1 MPRTHVQCLTRFWI
15 LAGFVLALSVP
26 IATFA
31 GTRIDSVRLWPAEEY
46 TRVTFE
52 AHSGIHSSL
61 FAIENPERLVL
72 DLEGV
77 DSSPALKSMTGLLKT
92 DDPYIKGIRVGRFKP
107 GVLRVVFDLKAKVK
121 ASASLLQPVGEYGY
135 RLILDIYP
143 ETPADPLMAF
153 LDKRA
158 ANAGNASPE
167 PHQEAAKTPPAT
179 PPEIAAAQG
188 QPHAGSAPAVPAPSV
203 PAVAPALSAAAT
215 DVPAPPLPPA
225 PTARARSDARI
236 LVAVDAG
243 HGGEDPGARGH
254 GGTYEKN
261 VTLAVARRLK
271 ALIDAQPGMRAVLI
285 RDGDYFI
292 PLQGRT
298 AKARR
303 YHADLFVSIHADA
316 YINGDARGSSVFA
329 LSEKG
334 ATSVAA
340 RWLAKREND
349 SDLIGGVN
357 INRRETYLAQT
368 LFDLSQT
375 ATINDSLKMAR
386 DVLGELGHVNALH
399 KGEVEQAGFAVLKSP
414 DIPSILVETAFIT
427 NPEEERRL
435 NQPEYQ
441 DKLAHAILSGIQR
454 YLSAN
459 PPLNKARSIQ
469 SGLKGR
475 QLAVSP

>member
-1 MPRTHVQCLTRFWI
+1 MV
-15 LAGFVLALSVP
+15 LAGLGMALCAPHAALAD
-26 IATFA
+26 
-31 GTRIDSVRLWPAEEY
+31 TRIDSVRLWPAEEY

-52 AHSGIHSSL
+52 SHHGIHSTL
-61 FAIENPERLVL
+61 FSIENPERLVL

-77 DSSPALKSMTGLLKT
+77 DNGPAVKAMASLLKP

-107 GVLRVVFDLKAKVK
+107 HVLRVVFDLKTQVK
-121 ASASLLQPVGEYGY
+121 ASSSLLQPVGDYGY

-143 ETPADPLMAF
+143 QNPPDPLMAL
-153 LDKRA
+153 LDKHQAEAGVAPA
-158 ANAGNASPE
+158 A
-167 PHQEAAKTPPAT
+167 PAT
-179 PPEIAAAQG
+179 
-188 QPHAGSAPAVPAPSV
+188 SAVPAQDASQVPPAASSQDGAGVALSAPSV
-203 PAVAPALSAAAT
+203 AAPSTLAEAPAAAVAVAGAPAL
-215 DVPAPPLPPA
+215 PAA
-225 PTARARSDARI
+225 PTRPRADTRI

-243 HGGEDPGARGH
+243 HGGEDPGAHGH

-261 VTLAVARRLK
+261 ITLAVARRLK

-316 YINGDARGSSVFA
+316 YVNGDARGSSVFA

-349 SDLIGGVN
+349 ADLIGGVN

-386 DVLGELGHVNALH
+386 AVLGELEHVNALH

-435 NQPEYQ
+435 NQSQYQ
-441 DKLAHAILSGIQR
+441 EKLAHAILSGIER
-454 YLSAN
+454 YLAAN
-459 PPLNKARSIQ
+459 PPLNKARAIQ
-469 SGLKGR
+469 SGLKGK

>member
-1 MPRTHVQCLTRFWI
+1 MA
-15 LAGFVLALSVP
+15 LAVPFAALA
-26 IATFA
+26 A
-31 GTRIDSVRLWPAEEY
+31 TRIDSVRLWPAEEY

-52 AHSGIHSSL
+52 SHNGIRSTL
-61 FAIENPERLVL
+61 FSVENPERLVL
-72 DLEGV
+72 DLQDV
-77 DSSPALKSMTGLLKT
+77 DSGPALKSMAGLLKA

-158 ANAGNASPE
+158 ANGANPAPE
-167 PHQEAAKTPPAT
+167 SRQEPAKAQEAGAPENPAT
-179 PPEIAAAQG
+179 AQPPS
-188 QPHAGSAPAVPAPSV
+188 GSAPATAAASLPAVPPAL
-203 PAVAPALSAAAT
+203 PAVAAGSAATALPSAPSA
-215 DVPAPPLPPA
+215 PAA
-225 PTARARSDARI
+225 PVARLRGGDPRI
-236 LVAVDAG
+236 LIAVDAG
-243 HGGEDPGARGH
+243 HGGEDPGAHGH

-261 VTLAVARRLK
+261 VTLAMARRLK

-303 YHADLFVSIHADA
+303 FHADLFVSIHADA

-349 SDLIGGVN
+349 SDLIGGIN

-375 ATINDSLKMAR
+375 ATINDSVKMAR
-386 DVLGELGHVNALH
+386 AVLGELGHVNTLH

-427 NPEEERRL
+427 NPDEERRL
-435 NQPEYQ
+435 NQPAYQ
-441 DKLAHAILSGIQR
+441 DKLAHAILSGIQD

-459 PPLNKARSIQ
+459 PPLNKARAIQ

>member
-1 MPRTHVQCLTRFWI
+1 M
-15 LAGFVLALSVP
+15 ALSVP
-26 IATFA
+26 FA
-31 GTRIDSVRLWPAEEY
+31 APAATRIDSVRLWPAEEY

-52 AHSGIHSSL
+52 SHSGIRSTL
-61 FAIENPERLVL
+61 FSVENPERLVL
-72 DLEGV
+72 DLENV
-77 DSSPALKSMTGLLKT
+77 DSGPALKSMAGLLKA
-92 DDPYIKGIRVGRFKP
+92 DDPYIKGIRVGHFKP

-158 ANAGNASPE
+158 ADAANPAPESRQEPVKAPDPSKSQAAGAPENTAPVQPASGT
-167 PHQEAAKTPPAT
+167 TP
-179 PPEIAAAQG
+179 
-188 QPHAGSAPAVPAPSV
+188 APAVPSLPAVSPAL
-203 PAVAPALSAAAT
+203 PAVAVGNAAA
-215 DVPAPPLPPA
+215 VLPSAPAAPA
-225 PTARARSDARI
+225 APAARPRAEPRI
-236 LVAVDAG
+236 LIAVDAG
-243 HGGEDPGARGH
+243 HGGEDPGAHGH

-261 VTLAVARRLK
+261 VTLAMARRLK
-271 ALIDAQPGMRAVLI
+271 ALIDEQPGMRAVLI

-303 YHADLFVSIHADA
+303 FHADLFVSIHADA

-375 ATINDSLKMAR
+375 ATINDSVKMAR
-386 DVLGELGHVNALH
+386 AVLGELGQVNTLH

-427 NPEEERRL
+427 NPDEERRL
-435 NQPEYQ
+435 NQPAYQ
-441 DKLAHAILSGIQR
+441 DKLAHAILSGIQD

-459 PPLNKARSIQ
+459 PPLNKTRAIQ
-469 SGLKGR
+469 SGLKGS